1 MNRMCCMGIAAP
13 LALGLMTLAT
23 AAEAADGGFVT
34 LPAVKAPKPL
44 RIPQSAPGPGHEFT
58 LRVPMN
64 FTHLRPEITGIR
76 LTCGVRKNG
85 TTFNYTATKT
95 VAPVNGS
102 YQGTL
107 VLGIDVTGKPDQ
119 KGQMHPELANA
130 DMNFYWCDVDLW
142 AGATLILGPS
152 DNPNDPPYKRVE
164 PGTSHNTNSSGAI
177 PW

>member
-1 MNRMCCMGIAAP
+1 MNATRRSGFSATLAAGLIAAS
-13 LALGLMTLAT
+13 T
-23 AAEAADGGFVT
+23 AQAAAPGGFVAPRVPT
-34 LPAVKAPKPL
+34 PPAVVKSTPVP
-44 RIPQSAPGPGHEFT
+44 SHEFT

-85 TTFNYTATKT
+85 TTFNYTASKT
-95 VAPVNGS
+95 VTPVDGK
-102 YQGTL
+102 YQGTI
-107 VLGIDVTGKPDQ
+107 VLGIDVTGEPDQ

-142 AGATLILGPS
+142 AGSHLILGPS
-152 DNPNDPPYKRVE
+152 EDPNAPPYERVE
-164 PGTSHNTNSSGAI
+164 PGTTHSTHSQGAI